1 MKLTDRID
9 IGGGVAVS
17 PAALGAMNFGT
28 ATSRED
34 AFAVLDAYVGAG
46 GNFIDTSNNYAHWA
60 GTGDESETLL
70 GEWLES
76 RGCRDDVVIATK
88 VGFDRHGTGA
98 GLRREQIEYW
108 AGESLRK
115 LRTDRID
122 VYYAHTD
129 DTSTPLG
136 ETAEAFASLVRE
148 GKVRLLGC
156 SNFDTWRV
164 ADATAEA
171 ERRGLPGYR
180 VMQQRF
186 TYLYARSDMAPKYIF
201 NETAGR
207 ERLRFL
213 YDRKMPLV
221 AYSSTARGGYADP
234 SRLPPDLIAGK
245 RYDFLRMTASELG
258 VGAGALAVAWM
269 ANLYR
274 VPGMPRVIPLFSSS
288 NPEHLK
294 ENLAGVELELT
305 DGLLD
310 ELCRA

>member
-28 ATSRED
+28 TTSRED

-156 SNFDTWRV
+156 SNFDLSGVISPLISSRTLG
-164 ADATAEA
+164 TYQPGEFPFQYPII
-171 ERRGLPGYR
+171 LPFHTVHG
-180 VMQQRF
+180 V
-186 TYLYARSDMAPKYIF
+186 LKARILKWFA
-201 NETAGR
+201 
-207 ERLRFL
+207 
-213 YDRKMPLV
+213 
-221 AYSSTARGGYADP
+221 
-234 SRLPPDLIAGK
+234 
-245 RYDFLRMTASELG
+245 
-258 VGAGALAVAWM
+258 
-269 ANLYR
+269 
-274 VPGMPRVIPLFSSS
+274 IPFSSGPHS
-288 NPEHLK
+288 VISHFEQYEK
-294 ENLAGVELELT
+294 AK
-305 DGLLD
+305 
-310 ELCRA
+310 

>member
-28 ATSRED
+28 TTSRED
-34 AFAVLDAYVGAG
+34 AFAVLDMYVGAG

-201 NETAGR
+201 
-207 ERLRFL
+207 
-213 YDRKMPLV
+213 
-221 AYSSTARGGYADP
+221 
-234 SRLPPDLIAGK
+234 SRLAVRLI
-245 RYDFLRMTASELG
+245 
-258 VGAGALAVAWM
+258 
-269 ANLYR
+269 
-274 VPGMPRVIPLFSSS
+274 
-288 NPEHLK
+288 
-294 ENLAGVELELT
+294 
-305 DGLLD
+305 
-310 ELCRA
+310 